1 MRIGPALRRAYF
13 FAVHCDL
20 GFAMDFSDEGIL
32 ISAKPLGEANTVAEL
47 LTAKHGRHLGL
58 VRGGRSRRMRPL
70 MQLGNRLRVT
80 WRARLADHLGGY
92 NVELLEPNA
101 ARVLDDQAALAAI
114 GSLTALAK
122 LLPERDPH
130 TELYYGAL
138 QVLQALDDAGL
149 WPALL
154 VRWEMMLLQ
163 DLGFGLD
170 LSECAATGT
179 DADLV
184 YVSPKSGR
192 AVSRDAG
199 QPYCDRLLK
208 LPRFLLEVDD
218 SPAPADILAGFGLTG
233 HFLERDVLAPQG
245 LTLPQSRER
254 LIALLARAKV
264 AAS

>member
-1 MRIGPALRRAYF
+1 
-13 FAVHCDL
+13 
-20 GFAMDFSDEGIL
+20 MDFSDEGIL

-47 LTAKHGRHLGL
+47 LTARHGRHLGL

-70 MQLGNRLRVT
+70 MQLGNVLSVT

-92 NVELLEPNA
+92 NLELIEPYA

-114 GSLTALAK
+114 GSLTGLAK
-122 LLPERDPH
+122 QLPERDPH
-130 TELYYGAL
+130 PQLYRRAL
-138 QVLQALDDAGL
+138 EVLQALDDANV

-179 DADLV
+179 DADLI
-184 YVSPKSGR
+184 YVSPRSGR

-199 QPYCDRLLK
+199 QPFCDRLLK
-208 LPRFLLEVDD
+208 LTRFLLEDD
-218 SPAPADILAGFGLTG
+218 ASPAPSDILAGFALTG

-245 LTLPQSRER
+245 LASPAARTR
-254 LIALLARAKV
+254 LIELLARSQLGVMPAK
-264 AAS
+264 AGIQ

>member
-1 MRIGPALRRAYF
+1 
-13 FAVHCDL
+13 
-20 GFAMDFSDEGIL
+20 MDFTDEGIL
-32 ISAKPLGEANTVAEL
+32 ISAKPLGEANTIAEL

-58 VRGGRSRRMRPL
+58 VRGGRSWRMRPL
-70 MQLGNRLRVT
+70 MQLGNRLSVT

-92 NVELLEPNA
+92 NVELIEPYA

-114 GSLTALAK
+114 GSLTGLAK
-122 LLPERDPH
+122 QLPERDPH
-130 TELYYGAL
+130 LQLYRGAIE
-138 QVLQALDDAGL
+138 VLQALDDANV

-184 YVSPKSGR
+184 YVSPRSGR

-208 LPRFLLEVDD
+208 LPRFLLEDD
-218 SPAPADILAGFGLTG
+218 ASPTPSDILAGFALTG
-233 HFLERDVLAPQG
+233 HFLERDVLAPQV
-245 LTLPQSRER
+245 LALPAARTR
-254 LIALLARAKV
+254 LIELLARSPGTVIPA
-264 AAS
+264 

>member
-1 MRIGPALRRAYF
+1 
-13 FAVHCDL
+13 
-20 GFAMDFSDEGIL
+20 MDFSDEGIL
-32 ISAKPLGEANTVAEL
+32 ISAKPLGEANTIAEL
-47 LTAKHGRHLGL
+47 LTARHGRHLGL
-58 VRGGRSRRMRPL
+58 VRGGRSRKMRPL
-70 MQLGNRLRVT
+70 MQLGNRLSVT
-80 WRARLADHLGGY
+80 WRARLADHLGGF
-92 NVELLEPNA
+92 NVELLDPNA

-114 GSLTALAK
+114 GSLTGLAK

-130 TELYYGAL
+130 PQLYHGAL
-138 QVLQALDDAGL
+138 EVLAALDDASL

-179 DADLV
+179 DADLI

-208 LPRFLLEVDD
+208 LPAL
-218 SPAPADILAGFGLTG
+218 PAGGGPGTVTGRCPRRLRADRPLPRARRAEPPGPRTAAGKRTPVTLAG
-233 HFLERDVLAPQG
+233 A
-245 LTLPQSRER
+245 
-254 LIALLARAKV
+254 
-264 AAS
+264 

>member
-1 MRIGPALRRAYF
+1 
-13 FAVHCDL
+13 
-20 GFAMDFSDEGIL
+20 MDFSDEGIL

-47 LTAKHGRHLGL
+47 LTARHGRHLGL

-70 MQLGNRLRVT
+70 MQLGNRLSVT
-80 WRARLADHLGGY
+80 WRARLADHLGGF
-92 NVELLEPNA
+92 NVEMIEPHA

-130 TELYYGAL
+130 PELYYGAL
-138 QVLQALDDAGL
+138 EVLGALDDAKI
-149 WPALL
+149 WSALL

-179 DADLV
+179 DADLI
-184 YVSPKSGR
+184 YVSPKSGK

-199 QPYCDRLLK
+199 KPYCDRLLK
-208 LPRFLLEVDD
+208 LPRFLIEDD
-218 SPAPADILAGFGLTG
+218 AGPTRADVLAGFALTG
-233 HFLERDVLAPQG
+233 HFLERDVFAPQG
-245 LTLPQSRER
+245 QTLPQARER
-254 LIALLARAKV
+254 LIGLLARDQHGVMPAK
-264 AAS
+264 AGIQ

>member
-1 MRIGPALRRAYF
+1 
-13 FAVHCDL
+13 
-20 GFAMDFSDEGIL
+20 MDFSDEGIL
-32 ISAKPLGEANTVAEL
+32 ISAKPLGEANTIAEL

-70 MQLGNRLRVT
+70 MQLGNRLSIT

-101 ARVLDDQAALAAI
+101 ARVLDDQLALAAI

-130 TELYYGAL
+130 PELYHGAL
-138 QVLQALDDAGL
+138 EVLHALEGASL

-170 LSECAATGT
+170 LSECATTGT
-179 DADLV
+179 EANLV

-192 AVSRDAG
+192 AVSREAR
-199 QPYCDRLLK
+199 QPYCDQLLK
-208 LPRFLLEVDD
+208 LPRFLLEDG
-218 SPAPADILAGFGLTG
+218 PAPSRADILAGIGLTG

-245 LTLPQSRER
+245 RILPAARTR
-254 LIALLARAKV
+254 LIELLARDQQAVTPTK
-264 AAS
+264 ADIQ